1 MSPKPKQG
9 GRAAQI
15 QNKENV
21 HSKQK
26 RSNWA
31 HKQIGL
37 DSLLN
42 QPPSW
47 LDKVGYLAW
56 FVTAADS
63 EDVDDV
69 EVEEDLGPDNNF

>member
-1 MSPKPKQG
+1 MCT
-9 GRAAQI
+9 
-15 QNKENV
+15 QNK
-21 HSKQK
+21 
-26 RSNWA
+26 RGA
-31 HKQIGL
+31 TGHKQIGL